1 MTAIDISKMSEADL
15 KAALKAKQEQRNVD
29 RDAYKNL
36 VDENVPSL
44 VEKIKDLSVLLSE
57 VKADIY
63 SAFED
68 LLKLKFDI
76 YDVKEE
82 QQSHTFT
89 TSKSNLS
96 VSIGYNVNDGW
107 DDTVNSG
114 IAKINE
120 YIKSLTTEG
129 NQDTITI
136 INHLLK
142 RDDKGHLKS
151 SRVLELAA
159 LATKL
164 QNAVFS
170 DGVEIIKNAYR
181 PIRSSF
187 FVKAWEVDKAGNKVY
202 FPLSISSVPFPEN
215 FDYSFVIPTV
225 NDK

>member
-1 MTAIDISKMSEADL
+1 MTAIDISKMSEAEL
-15 KAALKAKQEQRNVD
+15 KAALKAKQEQRSTD
-29 RDAYKNL
+29 REAYKNL
-36 VDENVPSL
+36 VDETVPSL
-44 VEKIKDLSVLLSE
+44 LEKIKDLSILLSE

-96 VSIGYNVNDGW
+96 ISIGYNVNDGW

-120 YIKSLTTEG
+120 YIKSLANDG
-129 NQDTITI
+129 NKDTITI
-136 INHLLK
+136 INQLLK

-164 QNAVFS
+164 QNPIFS
-170 DGVEIIKNAYR
+170 DAVEIIKNSYR
-181 PIRSSF
+181 PQRSSF

-202 FPLSISSVPFPEN
+202 FPLSISSVPFPAD
-215 FDYSFVIPTV
+215 FDYSFVIPTA
-225 NDK
+225 DE